1 LRARINLNHIFFRHG
16 TKYPFF
22 PSESLIR
29 PLVPWETQ
37 TFMLF
42 LGEKMVVNT
51 IDISEKIHELNPGTS
66 KTETLKILFGKT
78 AKNTPPEKKT
88 DIIELFDGAI
98 EKDNDSVPKSF
109 GISIFRISEKVTFV
123 SFYPTNTKFTIYTKE
138 SDKNKAVESIRLW
151 LEECDTENAI
161 IEFLTRINP
170 EFKDSAEI
178 KRHSNQWLGDR
189 LVSLDRIYSFGAEP
203 YIEEK
208 TRYQVSRPEDV
219 HDFSARTTSDAL
231 LHSLAIGKEPP
242 RSLVH
247 TLKLDISLIVA
258 GVFYLGHMT
267 IGYPPVKYVGM
278 NNVIKWIRESGHR
291 IMEMEFLSDKFALA
305 KYWDSTMK
313 SFELAGLTEVAKH
326 MTSGNPLEMAV
337 IPVWDFSL
345 YEKIIREKTRV
356 IDALITDPI
365 RDLAVILLRN
375 CDVETATTTIFA
387 ELIKSIPSASPPET
401 IKSFLESK

>member
-1 LRARINLNHIFFRHG
+1 
-16 TKYPFF
+16 
-22 PSESLIR
+22 
-29 PLVPWETQ
+29 
-37 TFMLF
+37 
-42 LGEKMVVNT
+42 
-51 IDISEKIHELNPGTS
+51 
-66 KTETLKILFGKT
+66 
-78 AKNTPPEKKT
+78 
-88 DIIELFDGAI
+88 
-98 EKDNDSVPKSF
+98 
-109 GISIFRISEKVTFV
+109 
-123 SFYPTNTKFTIYTKE
+123 
-138 SDKNKAVESIRLW
+138 
-151 LEECDTENAI
+151 
-161 IEFLTRINP
+161 
-170 EFKDSAEI
+170 
-178 KRHSNQWLGDR
+178 
-189 LVSLDRIYSFGAEP
+189 
-203 YIEEK
+203 
-208 TRYQVSRPEDV
+208 VSRPEDV